1 MMKTRSNWIVV
12 LSLVI
17 LAAGCKKQDLQKEN
31 GAGAGVVTQHAKA
44 WVESQTS
51 AAGYQNF
58 LLGQNLIEV
67 PQKILWHETKEFP
80 GTRTSITPVSFT
92 SVVGT
97 LPVNKYLVTETDDAG
112 RVQRGNYYIVLTEK
126 KEQSPSSEVIITP
139 ELFNSKTVP
148 ENFKGA
154 IIKYDLNNNKVLSK
168 HYEGGVLTGKDDNL
182 VVRKSK
188 NQVPVEN
195 TAPLPE
201 GCSYITIDWYWQTW
215 VNGVLVYEEYLFSS
229 QEIYCQGSGGG
240 GGGGGVTPPTDLEMC
255 QAALA
260 SIVSSTTSAN
270 QLVSNE
276 IESESPL
283 TRTRLYSWKCVK
295 NIGWWVVAYDKG
307 VQKRIA
313 TNKPWTWLSLENL
326 SVAKQG
332 TTVSFGG
339 EVTATKVTSQS
350 VLGISHAIM
359 YIVVNIKTTVAK
371 NAVSLTDER
380 DISSHFTYYVDT
392 APIPGF

>member
-1 MMKTRSNWIVV
+1 MKTRSNRIVI

-17 LAAGCKKQDLQKEN
+17 LLAACKKQELQKEN
-31 GAGAGVVTQHAKA
+31 GALISAASRNAKS
-44 WVESQTS
+44 WLESQSTS
-51 AAGYQNF
+51 AGHQNF
-58 LLGQNLIEV
+58 LMDQKLIEV
-67 PQKILWHETKEFP
+67 PQNILWHETKDFP
-80 GTRTSITPVSFT
+80 ATKTSITPVSFT
-92 SVVGT
+92 SVTGT
-97 LPVNKYLVTETDDAG
+97 VPVNKYLVTETDEAG
-112 RVQRGNYYIVLTEK
+112 RIQRGDYYIVLSEK
-126 KEQSPSSEVIITP
+126 KGQSMSPGVVITP
-139 ELFNSKTVP
+139 ELLSSKTIP
-148 ENFKGA
+148 GDFKGA

-215 VNGVLVYEEYLFSS
+215 VNGVLVSEEYLFSS
-229 QEIYCQGSGGG
+229 QEIYCQGSGG

-260 SIVSSTTSAN
+260 SIISSTIPAN

-339 EVTATKVTSQS
+339 EVIATKVTSQS